1 MTVVALGTITLHTGE
16 EIKGM
21 AIEATKEELQA
32 MGNLLYQQVSVVP
45 SVGEEHVRTPD

>member
-16 EIKGM
+16 EVKGL
-21 AIEATKEELQA
+21 AIEATKEELQK

-45 SVGEEHVRTPD
+45 AGGGENVRTPA